1 MRTRFISLLWN
12 HVGSKLVYG
21 VVQLVR
27 RDQRIRVESMTLH
40 AMPTNMNRSALVT
53 TLMIAVAREMPS
65 TGGNNDEVANQGRT
79 DAEADVVDVHS
90 PAVAW
95 HRVAVSTAHL
105 ESLQNTPYREAQ
117 LKIID
122 R

>member
-1 MRTRFISLLWN
+1 M
-12 HVGSKLVYG
+12 YG

-53 TLMIAVAREMPS
+53 TLTVAVAGKLPLTDKDDNEMV
-65 TGGNNDEVANQGRT
+65 TQGPA
-79 DAEADVVDVHS
+79 DAEADATDAHS
-90 PAVAW
+90 HAVAW

-105 ESLQNTPYREAQ
+105 ESLANTPYRKAQ
-117 LKIID
+117 LEIID